1 MRATRYTLSALRQS
15 PNIYYHSY
23 IGTRSLTMKS
33 SLLSPRSIDCITVF
47 PKNRYHEYSTVF
59 FPSFFFAHRCVT
71 VRGLSIN
78 RPSISTEITRRS
90 TRHVRKSALRYLRKH
105 VFTSCLSF
113 WNSTPIAAEAGI
125 IGRKVGY
132 DKSRPPR
139 RTSMSRVGGAGERGN
154 SGFESNGAV

>member
-59 FPSFFFAHRCVT
+59 FSFLFFRAPLRYCSRPLNQST
-71 VRGLSIN
+71 VDFYGDNATIHK
-78 RPSISTEITRRS
+78 
-90 TRHVRKSALRYLRKH
+90 HVRKSALRYLRKH